1 MTQWTK
7 PKPLQ
12 IAALVLFSACATIG
26 DEAAFPGP
34 VESGIGPFRP
44 LNAAELVVE
53 APRAGQILAEGAAF
67 GRAMMTEGSLWYA
80 AASAP
85 LDPLPEKDAS
95 LARFEVDWAQFEA
108 RAIFAS
114 PSLAPARYSYEAGTV
129 VLEATEPWQ
138 GGAVFDPW
146 AIESSDGSVQLY
158 FASEGGI
165 GVATRSAGSA
175 TFGAPTQIL
184 EDARAPSVVEF
195 GGETLLFF
203 ERDGR
208 IGLAK
213 STDGLTFTV
222 DTEALDLGELSRG
235 EEDPTEVAQRSPGA
249 IVVTSAT
256 GRVSLRVYFESRFES
271 ATGSVS
277 SGLSVSGTMDTQTY
291 DRFDAELFGD
301 TSVLGNNPGDPAP
314 YVADG
319 EATTLLTLT
328 RAAPGSPQSR
338 AVLGAIT
345 PARIELVPTPEEP

>member
-7 PKPLQ
+7 PKPLP
-12 IAALVLFSACATIG
+12 IAALVLLSACATIG

-34 VESGIGPFRP
+34 VESGVGPFRP
-44 LNAAELVVE
+44 LNAAELSVE
-53 APRAGQILAEGAAF
+53 APRPGQILADDGAF
-67 GRAMMTEGSLWYA
+67 GRAMMTQGSLWYA
-80 AASAP
+80 AAAP
-85 LDPLPEKDAS
+85 LDPLPERDES

-114 PSLAPARYSYEAGTV
+114 PSLAPARYSYEAGAL
-129 VLEATEPWQ
+129 VLEASEPWQ

-146 AIESSDGSVQLY
+146 ALESSDGSVQLY

-165 GVATRSAGSA
+165 GVATRSAGSS

-195 GGETLLFF
+195 AGETLLFF
-203 ERDGR
+203 ERAGQ
-208 IGLAK
+208 IGLAR
-213 STDGLTFTV
+213 STAGVTFTV

-235 EEDPTEVAQRSPGA
+235 EEDPAEISQRSPGA
-249 IVVTSAT
+249 VVITSAT

-271 ATGSVS
+271 ASGTVS
-277 SGLSVSGTMDTQTY
+277 SALSVSATMDTETY
-291 DRFDAELFGD
+291 DRFDADLFGD

-314 YVADG
+314 YVESVGAP
-319 EATTLLTLT
+319 TLLALT
-328 RAAPGSPQSR
+328 RSGSGSPQSR